1 MRTFCLT
8 LLPIFYVPDQSLS
21 RRVRFQFRNKTAR
34 LRGVR
39 ARWAAPRRGT
49 AALAAGA
56 KRKGHPWFPFL
67 FELLPFL
74 RRAWVQMVDC
84 ISVEKGNGR
93 GFLPHGRA
101 LRVMYPP
108 IRSIRYLAATHIG
121 YSAQAQHNSVA
132 QLAGLVATDSIC
144 EDKLCKTSKFTGAR
158 RYNVPKGCATRVSP
172 RGLSL
177 ALRAIHLVSRL
188 RSSMLSVKCEKAE
201 KDTLR

>member
-8 LLPIFYVPDQSLS
+8 LLSLPIFYVPDQSLS
-21 RRVRFQFRNKTAR
+21 RRVRFQFRNKTDR

-39 ARWAAPRRGT
+39 ARWAAPRRRGT

-93 GFLPHGRA
+93 GFFLPHGRA
-101 LRVMYPP
+101 LRAMYPP

-132 QLAGLVATDSIC
+132 QLAGLVAIDSIC
-144 EDKLCKTSKFTGAR
+144 EDKLCKTAGCLPSCAPAGQASFLRFASGNPNMGNSHPRFT
-158 RYNVPKGCATRVSP
+158 
-172 RGLSL
+172 
-177 ALRAIHLVSRL
+177 I
-188 RSSMLSVKCEKAE
+188 
-201 KDTLR
+201 